1 LKQSTVSFPSCNGPM
16 NPCLNM
22 KFDELEDGHACYNPY
37 ARQDGFSIRQNH
49 SRLSKEDKSLIG
61 V

>member
-1 LKQSTVSFPSCNGPM
+1 M

>member
-1 LKQSTVSFPSCNGPM
+1 M

-37 ARQDGFSIRQNH
+37 ARQNGFSIRQNH
-49 SRLSKEDKSLIG
+49 SRLSKEGKSLIG
-61 V
+61 GIICLYKGRILS